1 MRFTSFVN
9 RLDPVERCL
18 AGGVVLLLVCYM
30 TVFLIIPGA
39 RNTLPAVAVD
49 ALINVGAVAL
59 WGALA
64 WWVNL
69 RALLDRSIR
78 LQALAHPLL
87 GFAFAVAWY
96 FSVTVLLGWRAGDF
110 SGSFS
115 VRPFVSVAFIW
126 QIFQG
131 LTVYALVVALAVI
144 RRLLDRAPAPAA
156 RGAARLLVRVD
167 DEFVSVPVDD
177 IVCIERAGDYA
188 QLLTTRGKYLTRKS
202 LAQLEREL
210 PAGRFVR
217 VHRSHLINLNAL
229 ESAESIGGGRLR
241 ARLTGDVQVETSRT
255 GARLLRDCA
264 G

>member
-1 MRFTSFVN
+1 MSLKDFIN
-9 RLDPVERCL
+9 RLDPVDRCL

-30 TVFLIIPGA
+30 VVFLISPGA
-39 RNTLPAVAVD
+39 RNTFPSVAID
-49 ALINVGAVAL
+49 ALINVSALTL

-64 WWVNL
+64 WWINL
-69 RALLDRSIR
+69 RSLLARSIR

-96 FSVTVLLGWRAGDF
+96 FSVTVLLGWRSGDF

-131 LTVYALVVALAVI
+131 LTVYALIVALAVI
-144 RRLLDRAPAPAA
+144 RRVLNSTPAPKG
-156 RGAARLLVRVD
+156 RSAARLLIRVD
-167 DEFVSVPVDD
+167 DEFVSVPVDE
-177 IVCIERAGDYA
+177 IISIERAGDYA
-188 QLLTTRGKYLTRKS
+188 HLLTPRGSYLTRKS

-210 PAGRFVR
+210 PAERFVR
-217 VHRSHLINLNAL
+217 VHRSHLIHLDAL

-241 ARLTGDVQVETSRT
+241 ARLTGDVQVETSRA
-255 GARLLRDCA
+255 GARLLRERA